1 MTTTVPDRIAL
12 IGGSGRLGRL
22 VAARLAE
29 DGTWPLR
36 LLTRAPDA
44 ARAALGDR
52 AEVVAGDIGDDAALA
67 ALLDG
72 ASRLFLLTPIA
83 ADLAVLQTRAINA
96 AARAGVS
103 RIVKLSGSDWTITNR
118 HRSRAGEQHAL
129 VEERLVEAPVASVAI
144 RPNAWMQTGLAA
156 QIAAWKAGGEGPP
169 PERDAPVA
177 SIDIRDIADV
187 AVHALTVPV
196 VPAGPL
202 VITGPEA
209 VTWHAIRDRL
219 PPRPTPAGVS
229 AAPAHDLDPFHAA
242 AVAEFRS
249 LIAEGA
255 ASGVTRT
262 VPGLLGRPARDVW
275 TWLREAY
282 GAAPG
287 PRE

>member
-1 MTTTVPDRIAL
+1 M
-12 IGGSGRLGRL
+12 
-22 VAARLAE
+22 
-29 DGTWPLR
+29 R

-52 AEVVAGDIGDDAALA
+52 VEVVPGDIGDDAALA

-96 AARAGVS
+96 AARAGVG

-129 VEERLVEAPVASVAI
+129 VEERLADAPVASVAI
-144 RPNAWMQTGLAA
+144 RPNAWMQTGMAA

-177 SIDIRDIADV
+177 YIDIRDIADV
-187 AVHALTVPV
+187 AVHALTVPA

-209 VTWHAIRDRL
+209 VTWRAIRDRL
-219 PPRPTPAGVS
+219 PPRPTQVAVV
-229 AAPAHDLDPFHAA
+229 PAHDLDAFHAA

-275 TWLREAY
+275 TWLREAF

-287 PRE
+287 PREWSP